1 MLSPT
6 QEKTLAAAVNRII
19 PPDEWPGGWEA
30 GVGDYLYR
38 QFERDLKDARAT
50 YQQGLDALDA
60 EALVVFAVR
69 FVQLDDE
76 QQDALLYN
84 VERGVVQTE
93 WPFHPG
99 GFFAMMV
106 QHATEGFYSDPGNGG
121 NRNQVAWEMIGFE
134 VRG

>member
-1 MLSPT
+1 MSKLTIFISMPCPAA
-6 QEKTLAAAVNRII
+6 LASMKSDKV
-19 PPDEWPGGWEA
+19 
-30 GVGDYLYR
+30 
-38 QFERDLKDARAT
+38 
-50 YQQGLDALDA
+50 DA
-60 EALVVFAVR
+60 EALAVFAAH

-76 QQDALLYN
+76 QQDALLHN